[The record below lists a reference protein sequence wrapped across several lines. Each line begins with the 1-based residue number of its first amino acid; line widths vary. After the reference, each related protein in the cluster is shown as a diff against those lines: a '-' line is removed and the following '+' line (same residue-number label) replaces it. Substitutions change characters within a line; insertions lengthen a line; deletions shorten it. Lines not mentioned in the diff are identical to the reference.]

1 MDWFSSL
8 FSTTDSV
15 AHIVL
20 LFSLVIAIGVV
31 LGKIKVG
38 SVSLGV
44 TFVLFAGIVVGHIY
58 HHMGI
63 TDPDGGYACPA
74 KVLNFIQDFGL
85 ILFVYCIGLQVGP
98 SFFQSFKKDGVQ
110 MNLMAIGIV
119 LLNVAV
125 LLGLY
130 YLVFDTNDPTS
141 LPMAVGVL
149 YGAVTNTPGL
159 GAAQEAINTLGID
172 MHGQNIAAG
181 YACAYPLGVE
191 IGRAHV

>member
-1 MDWFSSL
+1 MDWFQSL

-20 LFSLVIAIGVV
+20 LFSLVIAVGVV

-58 HHMGI
+58 HQLGI

-85 ILFVYCIGLQVGP
+85 ILFVYCIGLQVG
-98 SFFQSFKKDGVQ
+98 
-110 MNLMAIGIV
+110 
-119 LLNVAV
+119 
-125 LLGLY
+125 
-130 YLVFDTNDPTS
+130 
-141 LPMAVGVL
+141 
-149 YGAVTNTPGL
+149 
-159 GAAQEAINTLGID
+159 
-172 MHGQNIAAG
+172 
-181 YACAYPLGVE
+181 
-191 IGRAHV
+191 RASSSHLRRTVCR

>member
-1 MDWFSSL
+1 MDWLQSL
-8 FSTTDSV
+8 FLTTDSV

-20 LFSLVIAIGVV
+20 LFSLVIAVGVV
-31 LGKIKVG
+31 LGKFKIG

-58 HHMGI
+58 HSTGI
-63 TDPDGGYACPA
+63 ADPDGGFACPA

-110 MNLMAIGIV
+110 MNIVAVGIV
-119 LLNVAV
+119 LLNVIT

-130 YLVFDTNDPTS
+130 YLVFDTNDVTS

-149 YGAVTNTPGL
+149 YGAAPKPGVLVTAP
-159 GAAQEAINTLGID
+159 
-172 MHGQNIAAG
+172 
-181 YACAYPLGVE
+181 
-191 IGRAHV
+191 

>member
-1 MDWFSSL
+1 MDWFQSL
-8 FSTTDSV
+8 FVSTGSV

-20 LFSLVIAIGVV
+20 LFSLVIAVGVV
-31 LGKIKVG
+31 LGKLKIG

-58 HHMGI
+58 KHLGI
-63 TDPDGGYACPA
+63 GDPDGGYACPA
-74 KVLNFIQDFGL
+74 NVLSFIQDFGL

-98 SFFQSFKKDGVQ
+98 SFFQSFKKDGIQ
-110 MNLMAIGIV
+110 MNLVAVGIV
-119 LLNVAV
+119 LLNVLT

-130 YLVFDTNDPTS
+130 YLVFDTSDPTS

-159 GAAQEAINTLGID
+159 GAAQEAINTL
-172 MHGQNIAAG
+172 
-181 YACAYPLGVE
+181 E